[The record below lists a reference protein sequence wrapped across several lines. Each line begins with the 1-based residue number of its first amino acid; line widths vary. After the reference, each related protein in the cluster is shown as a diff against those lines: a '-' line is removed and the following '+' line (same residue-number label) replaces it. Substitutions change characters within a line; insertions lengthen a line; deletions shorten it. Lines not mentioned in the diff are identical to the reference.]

1 VLKLKE
7 KKMGDSITVE
17 CKSCDYQNKFILGV
31 GMRYFSLEN
40 VIDLVSPT
48 RREEVLKLLQRQ
60 DVKDV
65 RYEHKLFVCP
75 NCNNLAERFDF
86 SISYDDGQTYSPDF
100 RCPDCR
106 TKLIQ
111 LDKPIDNIPCPNCG
125 EKTLIHFPSVLWD

>member
-1 VLKLKE
+1 LKE
-7 KKMGDSITVE
+7 KKMGDGITVE
-17 CKSCDYQNKFILGV
+17 CKSCDYQNNFILGV

-48 RREEVLKLLQRQ
+48 SREEVLDLLQRQ

-86 SISYDDGQTYSPDF
+86 SISYDDGQTYSPYF

-106 TKLIQ
+106 TKLVQ
-111 LDKPIDNIPCPNCG
+111 LDKPIDNIRCPNCG
-125 EKTLIHFPSVLWD
+125 EKTLIHYPSVLWD